1 MDGAVVV
8 SGIGQ
13 GVAEVTSG
21 EVRVLCIFAPAVL
34 AAGLVWLRWHRLV
47 AVARSA
53 PQSARR
59 DQLDLAVTQTVR
71 LLTGIAV
78 GMFGVSTLLDLTDP
92 EVMLDRVP
100 CSLIFEII
108 AVLLF
113 HFVARYS
120 FNWMRDDLL
129 SRWALE
135 DRQRASGAA
144 DADSCPRPG

>member
-1 MDGAVVV
+1 MTEFTA
-8 SGIGQ
+8 
-13 GVAEVTSG
+13 G
-21 EVRVLCIFAPAVL
+21 EVRFLWISALAVL
-34 AAGLVWLRWHRLV
+34 AAGLVWLRWRRLV
-47 AVARSA
+47 NTARNA
-53 PQSARR
+53 PRSVRR
-59 DQLDLAVTQTVR
+59 DQLELAVTQTVR
-71 LLTGIAV
+71 LLTGIVV
-78 GMFGVSTLLDLTDP
+78 GMLGVSTLLDLTDP

-100 CSLIFEII
+100 CLLIFGII